1 MLKNRFLSV
10 FTLAFAAGIAV
21 CLLAGTG
28 SETVS
33 FSVCAGLA
41 VTVCVCCALLY
52 RKRKDLRQRMI
63 YPLLIVIGLCMGSG
77 WLLVRSSVYDRAN
90 AFVGRQDLVY
100 GVVTESGSSA
110 DSSYFDLRVE
120 RSKAALPSGT
130 HVRVYPSAKRFL
142 QIGEQTEVALTY
154 RDTADN
160 RERGYG
166 LKLIAEGTV
175 RSVQPGKGVV
185 YSVRRAVL
193 NACADLY
200 GPYGVEGLAQALTVR
215 ERSLLSKSV
224 AGAYQNAGLS
234 HVLAISGLHLT
245 ILTLS
250 LGRLLAKC
258 RVRKQV
264 RDGIS
269 IAFLLFYCF
278 LTGFSPSVTRA
289 FVMLTF
295 VLLGGMTL
303 HRVDSLTTLFFAL
316 LLLLLADPYALLS
329 VGLQLSF
336 LSCLG
341 ILLLQPEFGMLRVRI
356 VGGLHAK
363 HRALR
368 SFLYERLSGLSVSC
382 CAILF
387 TFPVTVFS
395 FGTVSWIAP
404 LCNLLLLPLF
414 SPLLCLL
421 FLSVLLYLIFP
432 PLAHAV
438 ACIPGYAFRLLH
450 SALMFL
456 EQRGIGSVQA
466 PLSAMW
472 VPLLCALGVIVC
484 SLLFK
489 KNRFRLILSF
499 FAAFAG
505 SLTVS
510 ILLL

>member
-21 CLLAGTG
+21 CLLAGTER
-28 SETVS
+28 ETVP
-33 FSVCAGLA
+33 FSVSAGVA
-41 VTVCVCCALLY
+41 VAVCICCALLY
-52 RKRKDLRQRMI
+52 RERKDLRQRMI
-63 YPLLIVIGLCMGSG
+63 YPLLIAVGLCMGSG
-77 WLLVRSSVYDRAN
+77 WLLVRSSAYEKAS
-90 AFVGRQDLVY
+90 AFVERQDLVY

-110 DSSYFDLRVE
+110 YSSYFDLRVE

-130 HVRVYPSAKRFL
+130 CVRIYPTSRRFL
-142 QIGEQTEVALTY
+142 QIGERAEVALTY
-154 RDTADN
+154 RELADS
-160 RERGYG
+160 RERGSG
-166 LKLIAEGTV
+166 LTLTAEGTV
-175 RSVQPGKGVV
+175 QSVQPGEGVV

-200 GPYGVEGLAQALTVR
+200 GPYDVEGLAQALTVR
-215 ERSLLSKSV
+215 ERSLLPKSV

-250 LGRLLAKC
+250 LGRLLARC

-289 FVMLTF
+289 FIMLTF
-295 VLLGGMTL
+295 VLIGGMTL

-316 LLLLLADPYALLS
+316 LVLLLADPYALLS

-341 ILLLQPEFGMLRVRI
+341 ILLLQPELGMLHIRM
-356 VGGLHAK
+356 VGGLHTR

-368 SFLYERLSGLSVSC
+368 SFLYERLSGLSVSG

-438 ACIPGYAFRLLH
+438 ACVPGYAFRLLH
-450 SALMFL
+450 GVLMFL
-456 EQRGIGSVQA
+456 EEHKIGSVQA

-472 VPLLCALGVIVC
+472 VPIFCALGVIVC

-489 KNRFRLILSF
+489 KNRFPLILSF

-505 SLTVS
+505 SLTAS